1 MRDSQV
7 SAPDLDLR
15 LVRYF
20 TVVAE
25 CRHFGRAAAE
35 LRVAQPSLSRQIRHL
50 EQQLGARLLDR
61 TPLGTRLTDAGE
73 VFLPRARA
81 LLRAAAQ
88 ATAATRAA
96 AQPSR
101 ITIGY
106 TVGLIITPAV
116 RNLRLQ
122 HPDAD
127 VQTLHLDWNE
137 PREALLDHRV
147 DAVVTRLPI
156 RTDGLHVT
164 ILYDEP
170 RLLLVPV
177 DHRLA
182 GKESVTLDDIAGE
195 PIPRLPDPVWNAYWR
210 IDPRPDGS
218 PAPDGPLVEAYEDK
232 TELIAAGQ
240 AVAII
245 PGSTPG
251 GNLRPDLTTIPL
263 QGVEPSHVVLA
274 TRDADR
280 SRLVAAF
287 RKSAHDCLIAP
298 AQDSFPAEP
307 NLSPGDNTAG
317 SRETGPDGG
326 PIQRLPATKT
336 SLPLPC
342 GPGLPERLLSRSRQ
356 VYMVNGESRGLI
368 QTAPQVFGE
377 VMGELFGLIAVGVLT
392 PGQPTAYELADGLC
406 GPPVGKLA
414 LLPRNRPPLG
424 LTMQRAVLSE
434 W

>member
-1 MRDSQV
+1 M
-7 SAPDLDLR
+7 DLDLR

-25 CRHFGRAAAE
+25 HRHFGRAAEA

-61 TPLGTRLTDAGE
+61 TPQGSRLTEAGE
-73 VFLPRARA
+73 VFLPLARA
-81 LLRAAAQ
+81 LLRSAGQAAAR
-88 ATAATRAA
+88 TRAA

-101 ITIGY
+101 ITVGY
-106 TVGLIITPAV
+106 TIGLIVTSAV
-116 RNLRLQ
+116 RQLRREQ
-122 HPDAD
+122 PDAD

-164 ILYDEP
+164 VLYDEP
-170 RLLLVPV
+170 RVLLVPL

-245 PGSTPG
+245 PGGLQAGSI
-251 GNLRPDLTTIPL
+251 RPDLTTIPL
-263 QGVEPSHVVLA
+263 HGVEPSHVVLA
-274 TRDADR
+274 TRAGDR

-287 RKSAHDCLIAP
+287 RRSAQDCLTGP
-298 AQDSFPAEP
+298 GPAEP
-307 NLSPGDNTAG
+307 ASA
-317 SRETGPDGG
+317 R
-326 PIQRLPATKT
+326 PA
-336 SLPLPC
+336 
-342 GPGLPERLLSRSRQ
+342 RS
-356 VYMVNGESRGLI
+356 GE
-368 QTAPQVFGE
+368 
-377 VMGELFGLIAVGVLT
+377 
-392 PGQPTAYELADGLC
+392 
-406 GPPVGKLA
+406 
-414 LLPRNRPPLG
+414 
-424 LTMQRAVLSE
+424 
-434 W
+434 